1 MDNVFDVIVLGTG
14 LSESIA
20 AAAIAKA
27 GLQVAHIDPNP
38 YYGADEATLT
48 LDELIQWAETQS
60 TNPTEEPVH
69 YRVDYMSPSRPS
81 HPKQYSISLSP
92 SVIPSVG
99 PFISSL
105 ISSGVAR
112 YGSYKLLGPVAIY
125 RNGKFQ
131 SVPQNKETI
140 FQDRSISLVEKRRL
154 MRFLVFASGEF
165 EKSPELQGREDTPFD
180 HFLRE
185 SFSLSE
191 ETSQVIM
198 FSLACCN
205 FSGESVLTALHR
217 VRSCMRSAGRYG
229 SSPFLVGYYGGSGEI
244 TQGFC
249 RATAVNGGVYILGRK
264 ISNLVVNGEQESERF
279 SVELEDIPDPLRSSC
294 ILSSMTCVPHC
305 LRSRVKPISDSNVP
319 STTRCQVHAMARCI
333 AIVDGIITPPRL
345 HGVDDIPLSEG
356 QSDSFLVVF
365 PPGSLD
371 GGSLT
376 SSVTLL
382 TAGAGTMSAPSEKS
396 MAFIAQVVLLS
407 NLNDIGIIYLS
418 MPLHEHDS
426 SSKALLYPYLTGIL
440 DLNPTCQSI
449 FQLFYMQY
457 FSFGPNQPPED
468 IISNFL
474 ILPHLQPDI
483 VQTVDQA
490 AQDAENAFWS
500 TIQAVDSQ
508 RIVDKGGG
516 FWMGEHMDSIN
527 DQDLE
532 C

>member
-20 AAAIAKA
+20 AAALAKA
-27 GLQVAHIDPNP
+27 GLKVAHIDPNP

-48 LDELIQWAETQS
+48 LDELVHWAETHS

-69 YRVDYMSPSRPS
+69 YRVDYLSPNRPS

-92 SVIPSVG
+92 TVIPSVG

-105 ISSGVAR
+105 VSSGVSR
-112 YGSYKLLGPVAIY
+112 YGSYKLLGPMAIY
-125 RNGKFQ
+125 HNGRFQ
-131 SVPQNKETI
+131 SVPQNKESI
-140 FQDRSISLVEKRRL
+140 FQDRSIPLIEKRRL

-165 EKSPELQGREDTPFD
+165 EETPELQGKEDTPFD

-191 ETSQVIM
+191 GISQVIM
-198 FSLACCN
+198 FSLASCN
-205 FSGESVLTALHR
+205 FSGELTSTALHR
-217 VRSCMRSAGRYG
+217 VRRCLRSAGRYG

-264 ISNLVVNGEQESERF
+264 ISNLVVNGPQEPERF
-279 SVELEDIPDPLRSSC
+279 AVEIEGIPDPLRSSC
-294 ILSSMTCVPHC
+294 ILSSMTCVPRC
-305 LRSRVKPISDSNVP
+305 LQSRVNLISPDPDMP
-319 STTRCQVHAMARCI
+319 STTRCQVHAVARCI
-333 AIVDGIITPPRL
+333 AIVDGTIAPPRL
-345 HGVDDIPLSEG
+345 YGADDIPPVEG

-382 TAGAGTMSAPSEKS
+382 TAGAGTMSAPSET
-396 MAFIAQVVLLS
+396 
-407 NLNDIGIIYLS
+407 NIIYFS
-418 MPLHEHDS
+418 MPLHES
-426 SSKALLYPYLTGIL
+426 GRSSKELLHPYLAEIL
-440 DLNPTCQSI
+440 DSNPTCQSI

-457 FSFGPNQPPED
+457 WPLTHNQPIRD
-468 IISNFL
+468 IISNFF
-474 ILPHLQPDI
+474 ILPPLHSDMFQA
-483 VQTVDQA
+483 VDQA
-490 AQDAENAFWS
+490 AHNAEKAFWS
-500 TIQAVDSQ
+500 TIEAVDSQ
-508 RIVDKGGG
+508 ITHDRDKG
-516 FWMGEHMDSIN
+516 FWMDGHVNSNHE
-527 DQDLE
+527 QDFE
-532 C
+532 